1 LRGAIGTSVGT
12 GLWRT
17 VRPIL
22 AVVIAAGLTLCAPSG
37 CAGPADGQAP
47 GGPGETLVIR
57 GSDTMVNLVAAWAE
71 GFMSANPNLRVSV
84 QGGGSASG
92 FAALI
97 DGSTDLASASRPIKV
112 SEIKALEAKD
122 KSAIERVVAYDA
134 VVFIVNPHNPVSD
147 LTMAELSGILT
158 GGITNWKDVG
168 GPNTEITIYGRESS
182 SGTYAF
188 VQEKVMGGA
197 DYVTRARLMPSTVS
211 IAQAVAQD
219 KTGVGYVSL
228 GYLTSLIKIV
238 GVAQDSVSAPVVPS
252 AVTVL
257 DSSYPIARSLY
268 FYSAGAPSRSGEAF
282 VEFCLSKIGADI
294 ASEVGFVPT
303 GGT

>member
-22 AVVIAAGLTLCAPSG
+22 AVVIAAGLTLCATSG

-97 DGSTDLASASRPIKV
+97 DGSTDLASASRPIKE

-168 GPNTEITIYGRESS
+168 GPNTGITIYGRESS

-238 GVAQDSVSAPVVPS
+238 GVAQDSVSAPVAPS